1 MNKGR
6 TMNHIAKVAD
16 AALITGL
23 LTSPAWAEL
32 LSSVNLLLTS
42 FTLVVGLVLGLLRLR
57 RELTKPD
64 GGDDA

>member
-1 MNKGR
+1 MHHFSK
-6 TMNHIAKVAD
+6 AAD

-23 LTSPAWAEL
+23 LTSPAWAAL
-32 LSSVNLLLTS
+32 LANVNLLLTS
-42 FTLVVGLVLGLLRLR
+42 ATLVVGLVLGLLRLR